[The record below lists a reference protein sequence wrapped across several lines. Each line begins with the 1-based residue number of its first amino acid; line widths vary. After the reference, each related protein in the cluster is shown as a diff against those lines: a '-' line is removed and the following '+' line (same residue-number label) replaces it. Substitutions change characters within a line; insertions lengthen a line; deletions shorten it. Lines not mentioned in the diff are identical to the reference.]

1 MTELY
6 TIWRSFQPGL
16 KSALGTKRTW
26 TGGQNPAGSVEN
38 DHNVISPLSIDALRK
53 VRSITSSAMERSNS
67 GKVRPTAFAVAQLA
81 DLSGGN
87 RQQMNSTTD
96 KRPDDRASYS
106 DVLKIAAK
114 DQFETVRHGPRVPVV
129 HDLGD

>member
-1 MTELY
+1 MDQSKMT
-6 TIWRSFQPGL
+6 
-16 KSALGTKRTW
+16 
-26 TGGQNPAGSVEN
+26 
-38 DHNVISPLSIDALRK
+38 HNVISPLSIDALRR

-67 GKVRPTAFAVAQLA
+67 GKVRPSALAVAQLA

-96 KRPDDRASYS
+96 KRPDDRAIYS
-106 DVLKIAAK
+106 DVLKVATK
-114 DQFETVRHGPRVPVV
+114 DQFETVRHGPRVPIV

>member
-1 MTELY
+1 MD
-6 TIWRSFQPGL
+6 RQA
-16 KSALGTKRTW
+16 K
-26 TGGQNPAGSVEN
+26 PAGSVEN
-38 DHNVISPLSIDALRK
+38 DHNVISLLSIDALRK

-96 KRPDDRASYS
+96 KRPDDRAIYS